1 MAQQRLV
8 GGSREGSGWRVRALR
23 LGSFGALLVGLA
35 AVAPL
40 AGCAAGGAATSERY
54 PEKKRP
60 EPLRSASDG
69 QVMGADQISP
79 EDRLEVSPTNEHGAA
94 TSPHAEQPAAE
105 AHERLDYEQCLEAQS
120 RPAEVGTDGKPVKK
134 PVCTPPEGAPRR

>member
-1 MAQQRLV
+1 MAEQRLV
-8 GGSREGSGWRVRALR
+8 GVGSAGNARALG
-23 LGSFGALLVGLA
+23 LGLFAALAVGVGAL
-35 AVAPL
+35 APL

-79 EDRLEVSPTNEHGAA
+79 EDRLEASPTNEHGAA
-94 TSPHAEQPAAE
+94 TSPHAEQPSVE
-105 AHERLDYEQCLEAQS
+105 AHERLEYEQCLEANKT
-120 RPAEVGTDGKPVKK
+120 AEVGPDGKPVKK
-134 PVCTPPEGAPRR
+134 AVCRPPEGAPQP

>member
-8 GGSREGSGWRVRALR
+8 GVGGAGSGWRVWALR
-23 LGSFGALLVGLA
+23 VGWSGALLVGLA

-40 AGCAAGGAATSERY
+40 AGCAAGGGTSERY

-69 QVMGADQISP
+69 QIMGADQISP
-79 EDRLEVSPTNEHGAA
+79 EDRLEVSPTNEHAAA

-105 AHERLDYEQCLEAQS
+105 AHERLDYEECLEAQS
-120 RPAEVGTDGKPVKK
+120 RPAEVGTDGKPAKK
-134 PVCTPPEGAPRR
+134 PVCTPPEGAPQP